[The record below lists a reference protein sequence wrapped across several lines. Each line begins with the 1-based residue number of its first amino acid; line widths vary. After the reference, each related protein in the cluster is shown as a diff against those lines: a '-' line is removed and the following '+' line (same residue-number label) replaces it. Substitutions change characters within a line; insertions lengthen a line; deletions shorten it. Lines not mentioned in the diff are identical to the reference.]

1 MSDTELKKCPFC
13 GGEALRVKRKREFP
27 HIYSIMC
34 VNCHCRTSFEK
45 SEDEAITFWNTRKP
59 MERIVEQLEEGGSM
73 ERLTTTGTKE
83 ANESIT
89 IREMI
94 NKLAEYEDLEEQGL
108 LLRLPCKVGDTV
120 YRICPKCDNDH
131 DGSCKNC
138 AWEGTAGMKGCT
150 VYGLWR
156 DGQYP
161 PDKCT
166 IVPYKVTWN
175 YVPNL
180 LHNIGK
186 TVFLTSEEAEAALH
200 VQGGITVKQD
210 NYIKNN

>member
-1 MSDTELKKCPFC
+1 MGDDLISREK
-13 GGEALRVKRKREFP
+13 ALEVVKRHMCDSANIEQGILELP
-27 HIYSIMC
+27 TAYSIAK
-34 VNCHCRTSFEK
+34 VVKQINE
-45 SEDEAITFWNTRKP
+45 
-59 MERIVEQLEEGGSM
+59 ERGM
-73 ERLTTTGTKE
+73 ERLTKRNGQNTKYYYPKCFE
-83 ANESIT
+83 KCGGNGNSANCNSCEL
-89 IREMI
+89 EDMI
-94 NKLAEYEDLEEQGL
+94 CEKLGRYEDLEEQGL

-186 TVFLTSEEAEAALH
+186 TVFLTREEVEAALH

-210 NYIKNN
+210 NYIKND

>member
-1 MSDTELKKCPFC
+1 
-13 GGEALRVKRKREFP
+13 
-27 HIYSIMC
+27 
-34 VNCHCRTSFEK
+34 
-45 SEDEAITFWNTRKP
+45 
-59 MERIVEQLEEGGSM
+59 M
-73 ERLTTTGTKE
+73 ERLITDIYTFKEKLKENERMSRLTNAGNEGEIYITDNDETRNIGRKE
-83 ANESIT
+83 AAYK
-89 IREMI
+89 
-94 NKLAEYEDLEEQGL
+94 KLKEYEDLEEQGL
-108 LLRLPCKVGDTV
+108 LLRLPCEVGDTV
-120 YRICPKCDNDH
+120 YRICPKCGNDH

-186 TVFLTSEEAEAALH
+186 TVFLTREEVEAALY

-210 NYIKNN
+210 NYIKND

>member
-1 MSDTELKKCPFC
+1 
-13 GGEALRVKRKREFP
+13 
-27 HIYSIMC
+27 
-34 VNCHCRTSFEK
+34 
-45 SEDEAITFWNTRKP
+45 
-59 MERIVEQLEEGGSM
+59 M
-73 ERLTTTGTKE
+73 ERLTGRSANGTAIYSKPSRDTVKWW
-83 ANESIT
+83 NN
-89 IREMI
+89 RRDVLC
-94 NKLAEYEDLEEQGL
+94 KLAEYEDLEEQGL

-186 TVFLTSEEAEAALH
+186 TVFLTREEVEAALY

-210 NYIKNN
+210 NHIKND

>member
-1 MSDTELKKCPFC
+1 
-13 GGEALRVKRKREFP
+13 
-27 HIYSIMC
+27 
-34 VNCHCRTSFEK
+34 
-45 SEDEAITFWNTRKP
+45 
-59 MERIVEQLEEGGSM
+59 M
-73 ERLTTTGTKE
+73 ERLTKRNERNTGYYYPKCFE
-83 ANESIT
+83 KCGGNGNSANCNSCEL
-89 IREMI
+89 EDMI
-94 NKLAEYEDLEEQGL
+94 CEKLGRYEDLEEQGL

-120 YRICPKCDNDH
+120 YRICHKCDNDH

-186 TVFLTSEEAEAALH
+186 TVFLTREEAEAALH
-200 VQGGITVKQD
+200 MQGDTHD
-210 NYIKNN
+210 